1 LVFVAVDELNCI
13 TNLSLFSGVEFECRE
28 QAQFQGSEIKTAAT
42 EDTNCVEWL
51 QVNTYLVK

>member
-1 LVFVAVDELNCI
+1 MSEIIL
-13 TNLSLFSGVEFECRE
+13 TNLSLFLGVEFECRE